1 MENQRG
7 PRKPP
12 AARRTRSL
20 DRPKAPPRGCTSGN
34 LSLAASPRRALRRT
48 ASDGARGPESPALS
62 VGSAALPPED
72 MGEQRPPQDAKRDK
86 APRWWAQQRWLKTL
100 LSFLLRAAPEEPK
113 EKAGRRPRGK
123 EGFPQASEP
132 PEAAGEPA
140 CRKKVQDT
148 KAGRRKSGSKKPSP
162 EETNGTQDMEAGD
175 QQAGRPRLSPAH
187 GGGEDDQLHQ
197 SLLTEGEGAG
207 VADVSPQATDHRQE
221 EALTK
226 PDQEAVIQM
235 IVRLLRRVGDQ
246 LEEEARALRKQKS
259 SLKSAF
265 SPRKPSSEAPR
276 AAGPADGSSSDAR
289 PPKRPSFLPLCVGG
303 HRPSVSGSP
312 GLQEPEAQP
321 AGGGSPSPS
330 ALPTPAGLQGS
341 EAALQL
347 DRASESKEFIRKIT
361 ALLQDVEGQ
370 GAERFQVQEA
380 PPCRSTSHEKKSTRK
395 KAFAQKRHG
404 SKEPKRAGAA
414 AASSPDPRPP
424 KRPGFLPLCVGGHR
438 PSVSGSFDSEDP
450 EFQACSPAARA
461 PASFSEAAPQAGSHK
476 AEGGHPLDETHG
488 SKELLVRELVALLQ
502 AWDGQLG
509 KQIRRHPSL
518 KMVFYEFPDSSLRTL
533 VATLRSQE
541 APSPGSA
548 RSLVGKPYPFVL
560 SLANKFAGNHS
571 HASCR
576 LMGSRGHCC
585 QHSYAHFP
593 HTEGQLV
600 REGGRAG
607 GTGEGVTRLVGSFQ
621 WDPLSSPL
629 PG

>member
-7 PRKPP
+7 PRKPL
-12 AARRTRSL
+12 AARRARSL
-20 DRPKAPPRGCTSGN
+20 DRPKAPPRGSTSGN
-34 LSLAASPRRALRRT
+34 LSQAASPRRALRRT
-48 ASDGARGPESPALS
+48 ASDGAKGPESPALS

-72 MGEQRPPQDAKRDK
+72 VGEQRPLQDAKRDK
-86 APRWWAQQRWLKTL
+86 APRWWAQPRWLKTL

-148 KAGRRKSGSKKPSP
+148 KGSRRKSGSKRPSH
-162 EETNGTQDMEAGD
+162 EETNRTQDVEAGG
-175 QQAGRPRLSPAH
+175 QEAGRPRLSPAH

-197 SLLTEGEGAG
+197 SLLTEGEGVG
-207 VADVSPQATDHRQE
+207 VADVCPQATDPRQE

-226 PDQEAVIQM
+226 PDQDVVIQM
-235 IVRLLRRVGDQ
+235 IVQLLRRVGDQ
-246 LEEEARALRKQKS
+246 LEEEVRVGPALPAPARALRKRSHERKS

-289 PPKRPSFLPLCVGG
+289 PPKRPGFLPLCVGG
-303 HRPSVSGSP
+303 HRPSIPGSP
-312 GLQEPEAQP
+312 GRQGPEV
-321 AGGGSPSPS
+321 
-330 ALPTPAGLQGS
+330 
-341 EAALQL
+341 ALQL

-361 ALLQDVEGQ
+361 ALLRDVEGQ
-370 GAERFQVQEA
+370 GSERLQVQEA
-380 PPCRSTSHEKKSTRK
+380 PPCRSTSHEKKSTCK

-414 AASSPDPRPP
+414 AAGSPDPRPP
-424 KRPGFLPLCVGGHR
+424 KRPSFLPLCVGGHR
-438 PSVSGSFDSEDP
+438 PSVSGSFAGIAGMDRGITQSLN
-450 EFQACSPAARA
+450 SV
-461 PASFSEAAPQAGSHK
+461 FSAVE
-476 AEGGHPLDETHG
+476 
-488 SKELLVRELVALLQ
+488 ELLVRELVALLQ

-548 RSLVGKPYPFVL
+548 RSLVGRPYPFAL

-593 HTEGQLV
+593 HTEGQLNI
-600 REGGRAG
+600 
-607 GTGEGVTRLVGSFQ
+607 T
-621 WDPLSSPL
+621 SPESQS
-629 PG
+629 PD